1 MTPID
6 YCIIALLVVSAGFGF
21 VRGFFR
27 EIVTTASWI
36 AGLWLASRGT
46 SYLEHFIVQWFA
58 DPFVRKLVATA
69 LVFVLVVTLGAVVG
83 LLLQRFVQ
91 GTVFMPIDRMLGVFF
106 GFFRGAV
113 LLGFLVLVGLQ
124 FKLGDQMFWR
134 SGKLTPMAE
143 TCASTLD
150 EFIDLHELLH
160 EKNFLTPTAE
170 D

>member
-6 YCIIALLVVSAGFGF
+6 YCIIALLIVSAGFGF

-27 EIVTTASWI
+27 EIVTVASWI
-36 AGLWLASRGT
+36 AALWLATHGT
-46 SYLEHFIVQWFA
+46 VYLEPYIVQWFA

-69 LVFVLVVTLGAVVG
+69 FVFILVVTLGALVG

-91 GTVFMPIDRMLGVFF
+91 GSIFMPIDRMLGVFF

-113 LLGFLVLVGLQ
+113 LLGFIALVGLQ
-124 FKLGDQMFWR
+124 FKLGEQPFWQQ
-134 SGKLTPMAE
+134 GKLTPMAE

-150 EFIDLHELLH
+150 DFIDLRELLH
-160 EKNFLTPTAE
+160 ERHFATPAAE
-170 D
+170 H